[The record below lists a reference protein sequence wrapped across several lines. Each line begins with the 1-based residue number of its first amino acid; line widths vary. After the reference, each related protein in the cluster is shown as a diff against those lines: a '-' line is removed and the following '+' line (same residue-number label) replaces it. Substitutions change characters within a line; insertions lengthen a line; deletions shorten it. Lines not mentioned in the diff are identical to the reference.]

1 MMADFSRIQRV
12 ADQIQRELASLIQ
25 LEMKDPRL
33 GMVTVSAVDLSRD
46 MSYADVFVTV
56 LEQEDKAKR
65 EQTLAILTKGAGF
78 LRGRLGHLI
87 KLRIVPTLRF
97 HYDESISRGQH
108 LSALIDKAVQEDRQR
123 TNQDVEDN

>member
-1 MMADFSRIQRV
+1 MADFSRIQRV
-12 ADQIQRELASLIQ
+12 AAQIQRELASLIQ

>member
-1 MMADFSRIQRV
+1 MADFSRTQRV

-123 TNQDVEDN
+123 SNQDVEDN

>member
-1 MMADFSRIQRV
+1 
-12 ADQIQRELASLIQ
+12 
-25 LEMKDPRL
+25 MKDPRL

-56 LEQEDKAKR
+56 LEQEDKAER

-78 LRGRLGHLI
+78 LRSRLAHLI
-87 KLRIVPTLRF
+87 KLRIIPTLRF

-108 LSALIDKAVQEDRQR
+108 LSALIDKAVSEDRQR
-123 TNQDVEDN
+123 SDRETEDN

>member
-1 MMADFSRIQRV
+1 MADYSRTQRV

-56 LEQEDKAKR
+56 LEQNDKVDR
-65 EQTLAILTKGAGF
+65 EQTLAILSKGAGF
-78 LRGRLGHLI
+78 LRGRLAHLI

-108 LSALIDKAVQEDRQR
+108 LSALIDKAVSEDRQR
-123 TNQDVEDN
+123 SNREGEDN

>member
-1 MMADFSRIQRV
+1 MADFSRIQRV

>member
-1 MMADFSRIQRV
+1 MADFSRIQRV

-46 MSYADVFVTV
+46 MSYADIFVTV